1 MSEEIESANK
11 LYPEQEAEI
20 RLVLKVKQ
28 TSNGGVTGYVY
39 NFEVN
44 NYEGLLNNA
53 TQLAREYDFQYATD
67 KMLEVTINHIHN
79 NRAL

>member
-1 MSEEIESANK
+1 MNENIPANDK

-28 TSNGGVTGYVY
+28 NSDGSVTGYVY

-44 NYEGLLNNA
+44 NYEGLIPNA
-53 TQLAREYDFQYATD
+53 TQLVREYDFQYATD
-67 KMLEVTINHIHN
+67 KMIEVTIDNILKA
-79 NRAL
+79 RA

>member
-1 MSEEIESANK
+1 MIEQTEPISK

-28 TSNGGVTGYVY
+28 NSDGGVTGYVY

-44 NYEGLLNNA
+44 NYEGLLSNA
-53 TQLAREYDFQYATD
+53 TQLVREYDFQYATD
-67 KMLEVTINHIHN
+67 KVIEVTIDHVLK
-79 NRAL
+79 NRA

>member
-1 MSEEIESANK
+1 MIEQTEPK

-39 NFEVN
+39 NFEIN

-67 KMLEVTINHIHN
+67 KMLEVTINHINN
-79 NRAL
+79 NRS